1 MTQALVDERV
11 VVNPGRAAV
20 SMPGCV
26 ARAGPVVADEGIE
39 PAPLVAGVVLF
50 RSMDGRTNEGE
61 GVRQTDD
68 DG

>member
-1 MTQALVDERV
+1 
-11 VVNPGRAAV
+11 
-20 SMPGCV
+20 MPGCV

-68 DG
+68 DDDARV